1 MDEPH
6 QRFQR
11 LFEAHEPAVRAYCAR
26 RLDPGSVDDA
36 VAETF
41 SAAWRKIDHVPTGAS
56 ELPWLYG
63 VAHRVVQH
71 EWRSHGRRAR
81 LRDRSVAAFEVRPL
95 ELVEHVREREDRRLV
110 LEAARRLSDADQEIL
125 RLTLWEEI
133 SPSDAATVLG
143 TSVDAAKQRASRA
156 RRRLAEEF
164 RRLSADPAAQSGII
178 RRSGT

>member
-133 SPSDAATVLG
+133 SPGDAAVALG
-143 TSVDAAKQRASRA
+143 ITPAAAKQRATRA
-156 RRRLAEEF
+156 RKRLADEFRRLAEQPTTSPATA
-164 RRLSADPAAQSGII
+164 RRTTP
-178 RRSGT
+178 

>member
-1 MDEPH
+1 MDDPH

-11 LFEAHEPAVRAYCAR
+11 LFEAHESAIRAYCAR
-26 RLDPGSVDDA
+26 RVEPGSVDDA

-41 SAAWRKIDHVPTGAS
+41 SVVWRKIAQVPDQGSA
-56 ELPWLYG
+56 LPWLYG

-71 EWRSHGRRAR
+71 EWRGRGRRMR
-81 LRDRSVAAFEVRPL
+81 LRDRSVSAVEPRPL
-95 ELVEHVREREDRRLV
+95 ELVDQVHEREDRRLV
-110 LEAARRLSDADQEIL
+110 LEAARRLSEADQEIL

-133 SPSDAATVLG
+133 SPSAAAIVLG
-143 TSVDAAKQRASRA
+143 TTVDAAKQRASRA

-164 RRLSADPAAQSGII
+164 RRLSECPAPRSEIV